1 MKTKRRSFGGEKP
14 IFTGSPSIVPG
25 GFNLDVEVQNFT
37 VGSEISPGTL
47 AIFNEQTRKV
57 KIIKIAKVKRVES
70 DNKTIYLVANDT
82 VEPCFAVGD
91 SVLKDGAVSGTFA
104 SAPTIAKIER
114 KSNGDYI
121 ITLSAAIAGIAVND
135 AIVQVVDNGGNAAL
149 IGDANS
155 ITFDRTEVKEDETAI
170 DVCADTMQYAMYE
183 RRVNPIPASQKDT
196 TGSYLKANPHIKL
209 SQSF

>member
-1 MKTKRRSFGGEKP
+1 MKAKRYSFGGEKP

-25 GFNLDVEVQNFT
+25 GFNLDVKSQNFT
-37 VGSEISPGTL
+37 VGSEVSPGTL
-47 AIFNEQTRKV
+47 AIFDEQTRLV
-57 KIIKIAKVKRVES
+57 KIIKTAKVKKIEGE
-70 DNKTIYLVANDT
+70 NKIIHLVADDT
-82 VEPCFAVGD
+82 VEPCFAPGD
-91 SVLKDGAVSGTFA
+91 SVLKTVSGAFA
-104 SAPTIAKIER
+104 NAPTISKVER

-121 ITLSAAIAGIAVND
+121 ITISAAITGLAVGD
-135 AIVQVVDNGGNAAL
+135 TLVEVVKDSEDNAAL
-149 IGDANS
+149 IGDANC

>member
-1 MKTKRRSFGGEKP
+1 MKKKKFHFGGEKP

-25 GFNLDVEVQNFT
+25 GFNLDVEAQNFII
-37 VGSEISPGTL
+37 GSEISPGTL

-57 KIIKIAKVKRVES
+57 KVIKTAKVKKVGS

-82 VEPCFAVGD
+82 VEPCFAPGD
-91 SVLKDGAVSGTFA
+91 SVLKTVTGTFA
-104 SAPTIAKIER
+104 AAPTITKVDR
-114 KSNGDYI
+114 KNNGEYI
-121 ITLSAAIAGIAVND
+121 VTLSAAISGLAADDTIQ
-135 AIVQVVDNGGNAAL
+135 QVVKDSSNNAAL
-149 IGDANS
+149 IGNANGV
-155 ITFDRTEVKEDETAI
+155 TFDRIEVKEYETPV

-196 TGSYLKANPHIKL
+196 TGSYLKANPHIRL

>member
-1 MKTKRRSFGGEKP
+1 MKTKRYSFGGEKP

-25 GFNLDVEVQNFT
+25 GFNLDVEAQNFII
-37 VGSEISPGTL
+37 GSEISPGTL
-47 AIFNEQTRKV
+47 AIFDEQTRKV
-57 KIIKIAKVKRVES
+57 KIIKTAKVKKADS
-70 DNKTIYLVANDT
+70 KTIYLVTNDT

-91 SVLKDGAVSGTFA
+91 SVLKDGAITGDFED
-104 SAPTIAKIER
+104 APTITKVDR

-121 ITLSAAIAGIAVND
+121 ITLSAAISGLAAGNT
-135 AIVQVVDNGGNAAL
+135 IVQVVDKDEDAAL
-149 IGDANS
+149 IGDANG
-155 ITFDRTEVKEDETAI
+155 ITFDRTEVKENETAI

-196 TGSYLKANPHIKL
+196 TGNYLKANPHIKL

>member
-1 MKTKRRSFGGEKP
+1 MKEKRFHFGGEKP

-25 GFNLDVEVQNFT
+25 GFNLDVEAQNFIIGT
-37 VGSEISPGTL
+37 EISPGTL

-57 KIIKIAKVKRVES
+57 RIIKTAKVKKVES

-82 VEPCFAVGD
+82 VEPCFAPGD
-91 SVLKDGAVSGTFA
+91 SVLKTVTGTFA
-104 SAPTIAKIER
+104 AAPTISRVER
-114 KSNGDYI
+114 RNNGDYV
-121 ITLSAAIAGIAVND
+121 ITLSAAISGLANGDTIQ
-135 AIVQVVDNGGNAAL
+135 QVVKDGSNNAAL

-155 ITFDRTEVKEDETAI
+155 ITFDRVEVKEDETPI

-183 RRVNPIPASQKDT
+183 RRVNPIPASQKDV
-196 TGSYLKANPHIKL
+196 TGSYLKANPHIRL